1 MWDMLA
7 PIVRWPLYSPLRFVG
22 VVVIALVAVFF
33 AGEIN
38 DEEGASSAGVVQPAP
53 PQVADSSPSS
63 EPSYETTSSASATPG
78 DATSVGATDDLSADP
93 AADDPAA
100 AAADVAAAFVA
111 AWARPDLDPDT
122 WASNVR
128 PLATSDLW
136 STGLSMTDPAST
148 PEVTVRGEPRQI
160 AINAEEAVFDVPTTG
175 DWVRV
180 HAVPGPDA
188 ATWLV
193 SRVEPVS

>member
-1 MWDMLA
+1 MWEMLA

-38 DEEGASSAGVVQPAP
+38 DEEGASSAAVVQSASPESVDGLLSSAP
-53 PQVADSSPSS
+53 TPD
-63 EPSYETTSSASATPG
+63 ETSSSSMATG
-78 DATSVGATDDLSADP
+78 DAASVGASDDLSADP

-111 AWARPDLDPDT
+111 AWARPNLDSDT

-136 STGLSMTDPAST
+136 STALSMTDPAST
-148 PEVTVRGEPRQI
+148 PEVTVRGEPRQV

-180 HAVPGPDA
+180 RVVPSPDD

>member
-1 MWDMLA
+1 MLA

-38 DEEGASSAGVVQPAP
+38 DEESTSPAAVVRSASPEVV
-53 PQVADSSPSS
+53 DSSPSS
-63 EPSYETTSSASATPG
+63 APTPDETSSSSTTTG
-78 DATSVGATDDLSADP
+78 DAAPVGATDDLSADP

-100 AAADVAAAFVA
+100 AAADAAAAFVA

-136 STGLSMTDPAST
+136 SSGLSMTDPAST
-148 PEVTVRGEPRQI
+148 PEVTVRGEPRQV

-180 HAVPGPDA
+180 HAVPDPDD